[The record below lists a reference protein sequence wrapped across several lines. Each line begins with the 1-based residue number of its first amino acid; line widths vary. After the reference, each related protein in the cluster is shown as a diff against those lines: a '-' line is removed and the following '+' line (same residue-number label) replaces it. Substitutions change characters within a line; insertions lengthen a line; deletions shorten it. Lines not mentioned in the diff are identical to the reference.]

1 MKKCATI
8 WIFPF
13 LMIFGG
19 CSTTQK
25 PEPLIQIE
33 YIRERP
39 PAELLRPCPAPA
51 TVPVVITADLI
62 TNWLAT
68 REAYETCAA
77 AMDALI
83 QWYSTQ

>member
-1 MKKCATI
+1 
-8 WIFPF
+8 
-13 LMIFGG
+13 MIFGG

>member
-1 MKKCATI
+1 
-8 WIFPF
+8 
-13 LMIFGG
+13 MIFGG
-19 CSTTQK
+19 CSTTPK

-39 PAELLRPCPAPA
+39 PAELLRPCPSP
-51 TVPVVITADLI
+51 TIVPVVITADLI
-62 TNWLAT
+62 SNWLVT